1 MNTIDY
7 IQLSKTVSHALRHE
21 PQFYNLI
28 LDNEGWVLLSD
39 LVSALSS
46 KSLNVNESEII
57 KMIDLSEK
65 KRHQVVG
72 GRIRAFYGHSIEK
85 KILKTPSEPPEI
97 LYHGTKQNSLDYI
110 IEKGLLPMKRQY
122 VHLSLDK
129 RTSEIVGSRNNGKLV
144 VLKVRAKEAFK
155 NNINFYQEEN
165 GVWLSNPIPPTY
177 IVKEWN

>member
-46 KSLNVNESEII
+46 KNLNVNESEII

-72 GRIRAFYGHSIEK
+72 GRIRAF
-85 KILKTPSEPPEI
+85 
-97 LYHGTKQNSLDYI
+97 
-110 IEKGLLPMKRQY
+110 
-122 VHLSLDK
+122 
-129 RTSEIVGSRNNGKLV
+129 
-144 VLKVRAKEAFK
+144 
-155 NNINFYQEEN
+155 
-165 GVWLSNPIPPTY
+165 
-177 IVKEWN
+177 